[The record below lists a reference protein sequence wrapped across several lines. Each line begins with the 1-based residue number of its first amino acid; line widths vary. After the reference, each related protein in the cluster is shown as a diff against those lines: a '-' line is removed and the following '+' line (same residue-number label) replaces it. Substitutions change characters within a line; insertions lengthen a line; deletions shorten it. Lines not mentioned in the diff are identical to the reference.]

1 MVEITTQKNG
11 LNKVGKSEFVKAVY
25 ELLKKYEENAPVAPE
40 ESKSILD
47 IVSTFYKAFDGL
59 RRDETPRGGYDQ
71 VIDKIYE
78 AAKVVASQ
86 PKRGLASHEIEER
99 LVSLEN
105 ENSLVN
111 IYLAFINSD
120 LESIRHKKLNA
131 LLRERENEM
140 VDLQKKMALSTL
152 MRRKK
157 DSARRAAMQS

>member
-1 MVEITTQKNG
+1 M
-11 LNKVGKSEFVKAVY
+11 NKVGKNEFVKAVY
-25 ELLKKYEENAPVAPE
+25 ELLKNYEENAPVSKE

-47 IVSTFYKAFDGL
+47 IVSTFQKAFDGL
-59 RRDETPRGGYDQ
+59 RHGEAPRGGYDQ
-71 VIDKIYE
+71 ILSKIYE
-78 AAKVVASQ
+78 AEKVVASQ
-86 PKRGLASHEIEER
+86 PKRGFASHAIEER
-99 LVSLEN
+99 LTSLKN